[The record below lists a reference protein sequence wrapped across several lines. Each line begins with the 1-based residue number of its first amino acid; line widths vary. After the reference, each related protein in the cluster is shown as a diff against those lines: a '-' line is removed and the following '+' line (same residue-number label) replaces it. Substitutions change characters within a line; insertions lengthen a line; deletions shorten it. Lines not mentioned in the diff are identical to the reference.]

1 MSEHDRSVTFRY
13 TGSTPGADSNT
24 YNLFS
29 SVVAFPGAN
38 MAQNHGLKRLFI
50 TVDNPQSGTA
60 KFYRSIDAQ
69 NGVARG
75 TNWVQVGGDFAAT
88 ASSTD
93 VFTLDVM
100 IDGFPD
106 FKVDWVN
113 GGSAQTG
120 WTVTIALDG
129 GRAAAV

>member
-1 MSEHDRSVTFRY
+1 MSTHDHSVTFKY

-24 YNLFS
+24 YNIFS
-29 SVVAFPGAN
+29 SVTAFPGAN
-38 MAQNHGLKRLFI
+38 MAAMYGLKRLFI
-50 TVDNPQSGTA
+50 TIDNPQSGTA
-60 KFYRSIDAQ
+60 KLYRSIDAQ

-88 ASSTD
+88 ASATD
-93 VFTLDVM
+93 VFTLDAM
-100 IDGFPD
+100 IEGFPD

-129 GRAAAV
+129 SRAAAV